1 VLLSLLQSLVNRERS
16 RKTNRFEYG
25 GVFFILCLIF
35 ALAFHS
41 SSGCCWDLFVF
52 WAFCKQR
59 FLLIANDGVLFHAFR
74 IKAFSGWLSRCVDA
88 ALEKIY
94 EAFDAS
100 LNRLPFSLQRF
111 LFLEGVSGVG
121 FSAV

>member
-1 VLLSLLQSLVNRERS
+1 MV
-16 RKTNRFEYG
+16 
-25 GVFFILCLIF
+25 
-35 ALAFHS
+35 
-41 SSGCCWDLFVF
+41 
-52 WAFCKQR
+52 
-59 FLLIANDGVLFHAFR
+59 
-74 IKAFSGWLSRCVDA
+74 SRCVDA

-121 FSAV
+121 FSAVWLRCTDSALLEKGGSDPDC